1 MSITQSDSSR
11 RLYLRA
17 ATKLLLLFA
26 FGAVA
31 VLALGYL
38 LPPGGEDPRQDAWA
52 RQIDLSGLGIGEIR
66 RVEWPGGTVGV
77 YRRSAVQVAALS
89 SPASGSPESALGDPH
104 SRRSRQPE
112 AARNPGRSLRA
123 EYFVFL
129 LQAPGRGCR
138 VRLADSAPAG
148 GVPWQGGFFDPCG
161 GTWFDPAGRA
171 YRPSASGAPQENL
184 TVPPHRYVGEKQIR
198 LEPPG

>member
-1 MSITQSDSSR
+1 MSITQSNSSR

-31 VLALGYL
+31 LLSLGYL
-38 LPPGGEDPRQDAWA
+38 LPPGPGEDPRQDAWS
-52 RQIDLSGLGIGEIR
+52 RQIDLSDLGIGELR

-77 YRRSAVQVAALS
+77 YRRSPAQVAALS
-89 SPASGSPESALGDPH
+89 SLEPVLGDPH
-104 SRRSRQPE
+104 SRRSRQPA
-112 AARNPGRSLRA
+112 AARNPSRSLRA

-148 GVPWQGGFFDPCG
+148 GVPWQGGFFEPCG
-161 GTWFDPAGRA
+161 GTWFDSAGRA
-171 YRPSASGAPQENL
+171 YGANSGGASQENL
-184 TVPPHRYVGEKQIR
+184 TVPPHRYVGERQIR
-198 LEPPG
+198 LESPG